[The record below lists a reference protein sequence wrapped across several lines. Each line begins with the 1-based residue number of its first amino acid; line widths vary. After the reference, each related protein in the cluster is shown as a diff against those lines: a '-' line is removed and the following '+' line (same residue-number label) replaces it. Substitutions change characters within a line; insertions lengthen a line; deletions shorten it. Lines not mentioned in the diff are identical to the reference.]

1 MEKIF
6 YIKLLDTISGQ
17 EKQNVVIV
25 YEAGSE
31 SNLKIEYKIVDNSK
45 YDISYL
51 KKDFE
56 IYDNNIDAKCKKII
70 VLISDQYFHL
80 QIFDDHLLDYQRY
93 DIWNIKYNKGEIN

>member
-6 YIKLLDTISGQ
+6 IYQFKDTISGQ
-17 EKQNVVIV
+17 EKQNVIIV

-51 KKDFE
+51 KKDF
-56 IYDNNIDAKCKKII
+56 
-70 VLISDQYFHL
+70 
-80 QIFDDHLLDYQRY
+80 
-93 DIWNIKYNKGEIN
+93 